1 MILFRTNS
9 QYRKTQRWLLISP
22 EISITSDKKSEFRTK
37 GNIET
42 DKIRTSASLV
52 KRNFLRI

>member
-52 KRNFLRI
+52 KRSLLRI